1 MGGGA
6 DGLTFIDRNDRQLFK
21 FVLTFLRD
29 GDLDMKFLDNSRP
42 QAAATAQE
50 LEERRKSIGLVINR
64 TSLGNSLRT

>member
-6 DGLTFIDRNDRQLFK
+6 DGLTFIDRDRQLFK
-21 FVLTFLRD
+21 FVLPFLRD
-29 GDLDMKFLDNSRP
+29 RDLDVKFLDDSRP

-64 TSLGNSLRT
+64 TLLVGNSLRM